1 MDFYLP
7 GLTTQSRTVALRTE
21 RISPIAAQKNAHV
34 QFVFLALQIF
44 EESADTR
51 EPFFAVDDQA
61 LMLRIEFRPG
71 DVERDIGLP
80 REAFHPRGPRAA
92 FPLRPPPNR
101 PTTHTFPS
109 SMYN

>member
-71 DVERDIGLP
+71 DVEREIGLQ
-80 REAFHPRGPRAA
+80 REAVHLRGQSEHYG
-92 FPLRPPPNR
+92 LGSLLNC
-101 PTTHTFPS
+101 TS
-109 SMYN
+109 V